1 MSTLD
6 EVDEAVKTIK
16 NANSNCKYSILH
28 CNSSYP
34 APIEDLNLKCIN
46 TLQKRYQCKVGYSSL
61 VDIFLGKNGASK
73 KY

>member
-46 TLQKRYQCKVGYSSL
+46 TLQKRYQCKAGSICGLVGM
-61 VDIFLGKNGASK
+61 NGEIGRAHV
-73 KY
+73 